1 MNYGRSFRLMVECAK
16 RAFCRSPPPG
26 RIRRPSPRIRLGL
39 NIRGRTELSLMDFSK
54 FPNESCICI
63 EIGHGEE
70 GNDRARFGIHFEFEM
85 NA

>member
-39 NIRGRTELSLMDFSK
+39 NIRGRTGLSLMDFSK

-63 EIGHGEE
+63 EIGHEK
-70 GNDRARFGIHFEFEM
+70 GNDRVSESFEFEM

>member
-1 MNYGRSFRLMVECAK
+1 
-16 RAFCRSPPPG
+16 
-26 RIRRPSPRIRLGL
+26 
-39 NIRGRTELSLMDFSK
+39 MDFSK